1 MYGGIFFNLDQDGVF
16 RHAKAFYK
24 VKNGDS
30 KEKKSTPPV
39 PNLPITIASAYLGI
53 TQQSLEKILS
63 DMEHHNIILK
73 GDKNQTSVH
82 IHMDNRN
89 RITPNFIGNYR
100 YFEQWQTDIDAILAQ
115 YGNLANNECIP
126 GKNTKN
132 ISPPLKDKIV
142 LLGGSYDERDFYITP
157 VGPMAGMEV
166 IANITQNI
174 ISGDLIKHTARW
186 WAFAIEIF
194 LGTIVALIFILTSR
208 FRATVI
214 CFTTLIPVVS
224 IASML
229 TFSTTYHW
237 FDFVPTISG
246 VTFHGWIS
254 KVEQDIKSAKQILGK
269 IAEERK
275 I

>member
-1 MYGGIFFNLDQDGVF
+1 MKD
-16 RHAKAFYK
+16 H
-24 VKNGDS
+24 
-30 KEKKSTPPV
+30 
-39 PNLPITIASAYLGI
+39 TI
-53 TQQSLEKILS
+53 
-63 DMEHHNIILK
+63 NLK
-73 GDKNQTSVH
+73 GDKNQTPVH
-82 IHMDNRN
+82 IYIDNRN

-100 YFEQWQTDIDAILAQ
+100 YFEKWQTDIDAILAQ
-115 YGNLANNECIP
+115 HGNLANNECIP
-126 GKNTKN
+126 GKNTL
-132 ISPPLKDKIV
+132 LKDKIV

-157 VGPMAGMEV
+157 VGPMAEMEV

-208 FRATVI
+208 LWATVI

-269 IAEERK
+269 IAEE
-275 I
+275 